1 MARNNKKN
9 NMSLYDEE
17 DGPVHVLQVNDGDG
31 SKYKWESKIE
41 RPWDKIVEDEE
52 GLRPSAEEE
61 LSQRAKRLRK
71 GENKRVRRG
80 MQRHLCL
87 ILDLSKTL
95 VSQDLKPSRYFVML
109 QNCELFI
116 KEYFD
121 QNPISQ
127 ISLIIT
133 KNSKAEK
140 ISELSGNPSR
150 HIQAMKDAIA
160 MEGEPSIQNAL
171 DVAISNLSFVPKYG
185 SREIL
190 FLFSS
195 LTSCDPRDLASTIKT
210 LKAENIRVS
219 FIHLAAELHICKHIA
234 EQTNGTSKVV
244 LNEPHLQEILL
255 ENCQPPPTIGKVE
268 ASLVEMGFPQK
279 QTMPFPSPCICHEK
293 MRFSGYSCPRC
304 SSKSCELPTECQI
317 CNLSLVSS
325 PHLARSYHHLFPIP
339 MFQEVN
345 WRNLGGDF
353 SCYGCL
359 IPPTSSS
366 LYFTCPRCKQSFCL
380 DCDLLI
386 HESLHNCPGC
396 ENNLNPIDNNNN
408 NNNMDTTSTTTTT
421 TTTNNNNNNIEI
433 NV

>member
-1 MARNNKKN
+1 MNRKQNKSQN
-9 NMSLYDEE
+9 QSLYDDE
-17 DGPVHVLQVNDGDG
+17 DGPVHVLQTNDGDG
-31 SKYKWESKIE
+31 TNKYKWENRFE
-41 RPWDKIVEDEE
+41 RPWDMIEEDEDG
-52 GLRPSAEEE
+52 GLRPSIDEE
-61 LSQRAKRLRK
+61 RNNRNRRLRK

-87 ILDLSKTL
+87 VLDLSKTL
-95 VSQDLKPSRYFVML
+95 ANQDLKPSRYFVML
-109 QNCELFI
+109 QSCELFI

-140 ISELSGNPSR
+140 ITELSGNPSR

-195 LTSCDPRDLASTIKT
+195 LTSCDPRDLAATIKT

-219 FIHLAAELHICKHIA
+219 FIHLAAELYICKYIS
-234 EQTNGTSKVV
+234 EQTNGTSKVI
-244 LNEPHLQEILL
+244 LNEEHLQESLL

-279 QTMPFPSPCICHEK
+279 QTLPFPSPCICHEK
-293 MRFSGYSCPRC
+293 MRFSGYSCPKC

-339 MFQEVN
+339 MFQEIN
-345 WRNLGGDF
+345 WRTLSGDF

-366 LYFTCPRCKQSFCL
+366 LYFQCPRCTQSFCL
-380 DCDLLI
+380 DCDLVI

-396 ENNLNPIDNNNN
+396 ENNLDNPPAVVDNSAG
-408 NNNMDTTSTTTTT
+408 DTT
-421 TTTNNNNNNIEI
+421 TTTNTTNPIEI
-433 NV
+433 NT